1 MKILMVCLGNI
12 CRSPLAHGIL
22 DKKIVEHSL
31 TDWEVDSAGTSGW
44 HSGEAPDSR
53 AIQVAKTHNMDI
65 SQQVS
70 RKITKQDLKSYDLI
84 LTMDSSNYQDVMN
97 LCEND
102 MQREKVKLVMNYAYP
117 GKNMS
122 VPDPYYDNRFEE
134 VVEMLD
140 IAIEELIASVAAEY
154 HPVG

>member
-22 DKKIVEHSL
+22 EKKINEHSL
-31 TDWEVDSAGTSGW
+31 IDWTVDSAGTSGW
-44 HSGEAPDSR
+44 HNGEAPDLR
-53 AIQVAKTHNMDI
+53 AIQAAKKHDMDI

-70 RKITKQDLKSYDLI
+70 RKITKKDLQNFDLI

-97 LCEND
+97 ICEND
-102 MQREKVKLVMNYAYP
+102 LQRSKVKLVMNYAYP
-117 GKNMS
+117 DKNMS
-122 VPDPYYDNRFEE
+122 VPDPYYNNRFDE

-140 IAIEELIASVAAEY
+140 VALEELISSVTVVY
-154 HPVG
+154 HGA